1 MNVLISTAWMCRERG
16 YRYSGVSWLSVHGCI
31 VVRLLLQGFIVD
43 LITGVYSGYHYRGVS
58 WLSLQGCIVVII
70 TGVYRGYHY
79 RCILVI
85 SPWCI
90 VVICTAVYRSYPIPY
105 RY

>member
-31 VVRLLLQGFIVD
+31 AVRLLLQGFIVD

-58 WLSLQGCIVVII
+58 WLSLQVYLGYQSMVHCGYLYS
-70 TGVYRGYHY
+70 GV
-79 RCILVI
+79 
-85 SPWCI
+85 S
-90 VVICTAVYRSYPIPY
+90 
-105 RY
+105 